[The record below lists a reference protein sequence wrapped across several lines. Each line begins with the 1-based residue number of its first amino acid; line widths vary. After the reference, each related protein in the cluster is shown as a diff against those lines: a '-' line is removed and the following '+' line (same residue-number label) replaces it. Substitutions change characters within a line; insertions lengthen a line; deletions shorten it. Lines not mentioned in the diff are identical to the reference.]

1 MAKKKKKRPMRNV
14 PNSILLRRKR
24 KVCPFKEAGIE
35 EIDYKDLELL
45 KSYVNEGGKIVPSR
59 ISGVS
64 APYQRKLAIA
74 IKRAR
79 NLALLSYTA
88 GYVPQN

>member
-1 MAKKKKKRPMRNV
+1 MAKKKKKRPMRSV
-14 PNSILLRRKR
+14 PNSILLR
-24 KVCPFKEAGIE
+24 
-35 EIDYKDLELL
+35 L
-45 KSYVNEGGKIVPSR
+45 
-59 ISGVS
+59 SGVS